1 MLHFLF
7 KKIIKHLVIH
17 LNVRISITTFAKQ
30 NNTTKMTTQKNIT
43 SALISVFDKAGL
55 EPIVKALHQNNV
67 TIYSTGGTE
76 SFIKDLGIPVVAVED
91 VTSYPS
97 ILGGRVK
104 TLHPKVFG
112 GILNRQD
119 NPSDVEQMKEFN
131 IPQLDLVIVDLYP
144 FEKTVASGADE
155 ADIIEKIDIGGI
167 SLIRAAAKNF
177 KDTVIVASVEDYTT
191 FLDFYTQEN
200 GNTTL
205 EQRRLLATKAF
216 HVSSNY
222 DTAIFNYFNTDE
234 TYYKES
240 IANGQELRYGENPHQ
255 KGFFFGDFD
264 KIFTKINGKELSYN
278 NLLDVDAAVN
288 LMAEFKN
295 DNPTFAILKHNNAC
309 GIATRS
315 NMKDAYVDALA
326 GDPTS
331 AFGGVLI
338 ANGNIDLATAK
349 EIHDLFCEV
358 VIAPSFDQEAI
369 DLLEEKKNRRLLVQH
384 EVDLPAKQV
393 RTCLNGVL
401 IQDKNNITD
410 TKEILKTVTNTAPTT
425 EEIEDLIFASK
436 ICKHTKSNTIVLAK
450 NKQLCASGTGQTS
463 RVDAL
468 RHAIEKATSFEIDLT
483 GAVMASDAFFPF
495 PDCVEIANKAGVTAV
510 IQPGGSIKD
519 ELSIN
524 YCNDNSI
531 SMVFTGTRHFKH

>member
-1 MLHFLF
+1 M
-7 KKIIKHLVIH
+7 
-17 LNVRISITTFAKQ
+17 S
-30 NNTTKMTTQKNIT
+30 TTKKIT
-43 SALISVFDKAGL
+43 SALISVFDKTGL
-55 EPIVKALHQNNV
+55 EPIVKALHQNQV

-76 SFIKDLGIPVVAVED
+76 AFIKDLGIPVVPVED
-91 VTSYPS
+91 VTDYPS

-119 NPSDVEQMKEFN
+119 NSSDVAQMEEFN
-131 IPQLDLVIVDLYP
+131 IPQIDVVIVDLYP
-144 FEKTVASGADE
+144 FEKTVASGAIE

-177 KDTVIVASVEDYTT
+177 KDTVIVPSVDEYAT
-191 FLDFYTQEN
+191 FLDFYTQEK
-200 GNTTL
+200 GATTI

-216 HVSSNY
+216 HISSHY

-234 TYYKES
+234 TYLKTS
-240 IANGQELRYGENPHQ
+240 VSNGQILRYGENPHQ

-264 KIFTKINGKELSYN
+264 SMFTKLHGKELSYN

-288 LMAEFKN
+288 LMNEFK
-295 DNPTFAILKHNNAC
+295 DDDPTFAILKHNNAC
-309 GIATRS
+309 GIATRKT
-315 NMKDAYVDALA
+315 MKEAYVDALA

-338 ANGNIDLATAK
+338 ANGNIDLATAE
-349 EIHDLFCEV
+349 EIHSLFCEV
-358 VIAPSFDQEAI
+358 VIAPSFDKNAI
-369 DLLEEKKNRRLLVQH
+369 DLLEEKKNRILLVIKD
-384 EVDLPAKQV
+384 VALPTKQI
-393 RTCLNGVL
+393 RTCLNGLLV
-401 IQDKNNITD
+401 QEKDSITD
-410 TKEILKTVTNTAPTT
+410 TKHILKNVTTT
-425 EEIEDLIFASK
+425 NPSDEELEDLIFASK
-436 ICKHTKSNTIVLAK
+436 ICKQTKSNTIVLAK

-468 RHAIEKATSFEIDLT
+468 KQAIEKATSFEFDLL

-495 PDCVEIANKAGVTAV
+495 PDCVEIANKAGITSV

-519 ELSIN
+519 ELSIK
-524 YCNDNSI
+524 YCNENNV